1 MKYMCIH
8 EIESTQMNANIKQS
22 SSLALMDIH
31 NSNKKFKA
39 IQLKIL
45 DLVQWKSAIWTY
57 FVW

>member
-45 DLVQWKSAIWTY
+45 DLVQ
-57 FVW
+57 